1 MPLEQLAGESTFRLT
16 KLIRLSQNVRFRG
29 IFCAR
34 RRRSNPAGRSRTQAE
49 DIMRCVR
56 LAWLGFVPVWL
67 AYSTPANAE
76 DISGTIAATRIIV
89 EDSQLV
95 GNVTCTTTTSPCIQ
109 FGAPNIAL
117 RLKGFTITGPA
128 NPDDTATCQATS
140 GLPAAD
146 GIANGTSA
154 ANSQPGAQIIGP
166 GMVQKFRR
174 HGILI
179 VGAAGVSTNVTV
191 KNVTSNHNCFS
202 GLLTNLMTDSTIE
215 GVVSVRNAANSGA
228 APCGGNCLVNSH
240 NNHIVDNLFGGNG
253 SVCATAL
260 CSGTPTV
267 ASNNDFGMGLIGTSS
282 GNLVEH
288 NSVTGNSNGLLI
300 QTTATGNTIRENI
313 LAGNPPSQISR
324 TYGPI
329 GFDIKDDAPSNGA
342 RNSFERNRCI
352 TYAGP
357 GPSPCPNFP
366 AVVPPTISG
375 LTATPN
381 VLWPPNG
388 RTTSVTI
395 GVAVKDDSDPAPAC
409 QIGSVTGNEPL
420 EASDWTLTGPLSLDL
435 RADRNGRGTG
445 RIYSITVTC
454 TNSSL
459 LSVSAV
465 VTVAVPHDQR

>member
-1 MPLEQLAGESTFRLT
+1 
-16 KLIRLSQNVRFRG
+16 
-29 IFCAR
+29 
-34 RRRSNPAGRSRTQAE
+34 
-49 DIMRCVR
+49 MRCTR
-56 LAWLGFVPVWL
+56 FAWLLLVPFCL
-67 AYSTPANAE
+67 AATPTAAKAE
-76 DISGTIAATRIIV
+76 DISGTISATRIIV

-128 NPDDTATCQATS
+128 NPDDSATCQPAS
-140 GLPAAD
+140 GPPVSD

-154 ANSQPGAQIIGP
+154 ANSQAGVQIIGP
-166 GMVQKFRR
+166 GMVQRFRR

-179 VGAAGVSTNVTV
+179 VGAAGVNTNVTI

-202 GLLTNLMTDSTIE
+202 GLLTNLMTNSTIE

-228 APCGGNCLVNSH
+228 AACGGNCLVSSS
-240 NNHIVDNLFGGNG
+240 NNHIANNLFGGNG

-260 CSGTPTV
+260 CAGLPTI
-267 ASNNDFGMGLIGTSS
+267 ASNNDFGMGLLGTSS

-288 NSVTGNSNGLLI
+288 NSVTGNTNGLLI
-300 QTTATGNTIRENI
+300 QSLATGNTIRENI

-324 TYGPI
+324 TYGPVPI
-329 GFDIKDDAPSNGA
+329 GFDIKDDSPSNGA
-342 RNSFERNRCI
+342 RNTFERNRCI

-357 GPSPCPNFP
+357 GPTPCPNFP

-388 RTTSVTI
+388 RLTSVTI
-395 GVAVKDDSDPAPAC
+395 GVTVADDSDPAPAC
-409 QIGSVTGNEPL
+409 QITGVTGNEPL
-420 EASDWTLTGPLSLDL
+420 DASDSTLTGPLSLDL

-445 RIYSITVTC
+445 RVYSITVTC
-454 TNSSL
+454 TNTSL
-459 LSVSAV
+459 LSASEV
-465 VTVAVPHDQR
+465 VTVAVPHDRR